1 MITIHESMMKLQYLD
16 NLDVGSL
23 FYPKFIFLLKQ
34 VFDIDLS
41 NETNPFQEVS
51 QMIGDN
57 IDICYLFKYG
67 SILVST
73 HKENTDISVYVTIT
87 DSVISD
93 TFPYKST
100 SCSLKLDHDMNFIQ
114 ASFDI
119 SLEFSHS
126 YNNEYSLLQI
136 RNVLSPSS
144 RIVKTFTYSNQTQ
157 YSVSKDLKSFGLSSN
172 FFTANKEFDDCL
184 IDFLTCCSETPKQ
197 FYDEFPEYP
206 NYDKLISTVEGTVQ
220 LLSIFNKQYIDDK
233 DLLKSRLLLT
243 EMCLI

>member
-1 MITIHESMMKLQYLD
+1 MITIHESMMKLKYLD

-23 FYPKFIFLLKQ
+23 FYPKFIFLFKQ

-41 NETNPFQEVS
+41 NEPNPFQEVS
-51 QMIGDN
+51 QMIGSN
-57 IDICYLFKYG
+57 IDIFYLFKYG

-73 HKENTDISVYVTIT
+73 HKENTAICVYVTIT
-87 DSVISD
+87 DSVISNKM
-93 TFPYKST
+93 PYKSK

-114 ASFDI
+114 SSFDI
-119 SLEFSHS
+119 SLEFSRSHS
-126 YNNEYSLLQI
+126 NEYSLLQI
-136 RNVLSPSS
+136 KTVLNPSS

-172 FFTANKEFDDCL
+172 FFIANKEFDDCL
-184 IDFLTCCSETPKQ
+184 IDFLTCCSVTPKQ
-197 FYDEFPEYP
+197 FYDEFTEYP

-220 LLSIFNKQYIDDK
+220 LLSIFNKQYTDDK
-233 DLLKSRLLLT
+233 ELLKSRLLLT

>member
-1 MITIHESMMKLQYLD
+1 MITIHDSMMKLQYLD
-16 NLDVGSL
+16 NLDIGSL

-34 VFDIDLS
+34 VFDIDLT
-41 NETNPFQEVS
+41 NELNPFQEVS
-51 QMIGDN
+51 QMIGSN

-67 SILVST
+67 SILVSA
-73 HKENTDISVYVTIT
+73 HKENTAIGVYITIT
-87 DSVISD
+87 DSVISNKM
-93 TFPYKST
+93 PYKST
-100 SCSLKLDHDMNFIQ
+100 SCSLKLDHDMNFIW

-119 SLEFSHS
+119 SLEFSRS
-126 YNNEYSLLQI
+126 YNDEYSLLQI

-184 IDFLTCCSETPKQ
+184 IDFLTCCSVTPKQ
-197 FYDEFPEYP
+197 FYDEFTEYP
-206 NYDKLISTVEGTVQ
+206 NYDTLISTVEGTVQ